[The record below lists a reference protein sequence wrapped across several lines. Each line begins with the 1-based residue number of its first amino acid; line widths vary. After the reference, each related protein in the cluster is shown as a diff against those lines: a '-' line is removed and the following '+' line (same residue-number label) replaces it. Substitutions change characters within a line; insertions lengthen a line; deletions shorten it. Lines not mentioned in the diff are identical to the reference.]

1 MSDKIDKPF
10 NADDLSDTSDIVTDG
25 NPPGISKSTPT
36 IGDDW
41 EEVSGSETHLSDA
54 EILASMDVDDVGD
67 KSRNSERESDHSQE
81 APQDE
86 VSSEENVKKSK
97 KFGFLTVLGFLFR
110 TIWRLIRIIILIA
123 IILGSL
129 FFAAYVLQQDDL
141 VRNQFEGKR
150 WALPA
155 RVFARPLELYEGQSL
170 SPESLQ
176 KELQLLGYSYV
187 THLVGTGQFSIQ
199 KNSFSV
205 QTRGFKFAEDQ
216 EISRRIQI
224 DIKKNKIVKLSNTE
238 SNESLTLMRLEPVL
252 IGNFYPQHNEDR
264 VLVRLDDITPLLA
277 KGLVA
282 VEDKNYYDH
291 FGVNPKSIVRAVLAN
306 AEAGKRV
313 QGASTL
319 TQQLVKNF
327 FLSSEKSYKRKAQE
341 AIMAMLL
348 EVHYDKDEILE
359 AYLNEIYLGQNGK
372 RAVHGFGLASQFYF
386 NKPIKELNTEQVAL
400 LIGLAKGP
408 SYYNPRTRPKRAI
421 ERRNIVLDVLSRE
434 GVISSDSVAQLK
446 AKPLGVSKSAP
457 PSVSPFPSFLE
468 LVKKQLQR
476 DYQEKDLNS
485 SGLLIFTSMDPIVQI
500 KAETTLKARIEKL
513 EGSSTKDRDKLNGA
527 MLVSSVQGG
536 EVLAVVGGRDARFAG
551 YNRALSASRQ
561 IGSLIKPAVYLAAL
575 ESGEYTLATP
585 IDAGP
590 VTVRLS
596 KDKIWQPKNYR
607 AEDLGMVPFED
618 GLVNSLNTPTVRIG
632 ITLGLDQVIKT
643 IQNLGLNRNITPNPS
658 LLLGALQLTPI
669 EVQQMYQTF
678 AAGGTY
684 TPLKAIR
691 SVMNSYGETLKS
703 YPLVVKQ
710 VAREESM
717 YLVNY
722 AMNKVTKEGTA
733 RYLSNS
739 LPAWKN
745 SAGKTGT
752 TNKNVDSWFAGFT
765 GEHVVSVWV
774 GRDDN
779 KPSGFTGASG
789 ALRVWSD
796 FVESIDTKP
805 FKPIKPKTIKFMTV
819 EKTTGLLF
827 NSECGNKSVVPF
839 IVGTEPNEISEC
851 VREIYYEPIVNDST
865 PSWGDQTSVAPVT
878 SRGTSITPTDRMNSS
893 GNGVNKRQNS
903 INWTKQQQRQND
915 APIWEGN
922 LQ

>member
-1 MSDKIDKPF
+1 MSDNNDKPL
-10 NADDLSDTSDIVTDG
+10 NADELSEVSDIVTDG
-25 NPPGISKSTPT
+25 ADESVSSDLFSDEETKADDST
-36 IGDDW
+36 
-41 EEVSGSETHLSDA
+41 LSDA
-54 EILASMDVDDVGD
+54 EILADMDVDDSSSHNNDSV
-67 KSRNSERESDHSQE
+67 NENNRESSPIDSN
-81 APQDE
+81 
-86 VSSEENVKKSK
+86 SKSK
-97 KFGFLTVLGFLFR
+97 KFGIFAVIGFLFR
-110 TIWRLIRIIILIA
+110 SVWRITRIAMLIG

-141 VRNQFEGKR
+141 VRTQFEGTR

-170 SPESLQ
+170 RPENLQ

-187 THLVGTGQFSIQ
+187 THLVGTGQFTKK
-199 KNSFSV
+199 KNTFFV

-238 SNESLTLMRLEPVL
+238 SKEPLTLMRLEPVL

-282 VEDKNYYDH
+282 VEDRKYYDH
-291 FGVNPKSIVRAVLAN
+291 FGVNPKSIIRAVLAN

-327 FLSSEKSYKRKAQE
+327 FLTSEKSYKRKAQE

-386 NKPIKELNTEQVAL
+386 NKPINELNTEQVAL

-408 SYYNPRTRPKRAI
+408 SYYNPRSHPKAAL
-421 ERRNIVLDVLSRE
+421 ERRNLVLDVMARE
-434 GVISSDSVAQLK
+434 GVLEPTSIAQLK
-446 AKPLGVSKSAP
+446 AKPLGVSATAP

-468 LVKKQLQR
+468 LVRKQLQR

-485 SGLLIFTSMDPIVQI
+485 TGLLIFTSMDPVIQI
-500 KAETTLKARIEKL
+500 KAETVLKSRVEKL
-513 EGSSTKDRDKLNGA
+513 EKTRRMDKDQLNGA

-551 YNRALSASRQ
+551 YNRALNASRQ

-575 ESGEYTLATP
+575 ESGEYTLASP
-585 IDAGP
+585 IDGGP

-596 KDKIWQPKNYR
+596 KTKTWKPKNYSGK
-607 AEDLGMVPFED
+607 DLGMVPFEQ

-632 ITLGLDQVIKT
+632 ITIGLDQVIKT
-643 IQNLGLNRNITPNPS
+643 IQNLGLERNIVPNPS

-733 RYLSNS
+733 RYLSS
-739 LPAWKN
+739 TLPAWKN

-796 FVESIDTKP
+796 FVRSIDTKP
-805 FKPIKPKTIKFMTV
+805 FKPKKPKTIKFMTV
-819 EKTTGLLF
+819 EKSTGLLF
-827 NSECGNKSVVPF
+827 NPECGDKSIVPF
-839 IVGTEPNEISEC
+839 IVGSEPNEISEC
-851 VREIYYEPIVNDST
+851 IPEIYYENLSNEGS
-865 PSWGDQTSVAPVT
+865 PSWSDESFNNSTNVPTNVTSGDQIDRINNSGSSVKSNT
-878 SRGTSITPTDRMNSS
+878 
-893 GNGVNKRQNS
+893 NS
-903 INWTKQQQRQND
+903 INWSNKQKAPQNNT
-915 APIWEGN
+915 PIWEGT

>member
-1 MSDKIDKPF
+1 MSDNNDKPL
-10 NADDLSDTSDIVTDG
+10 NADELSEVSDIVTDG
-25 NPPGISKSTPT
+25 ADESVSSDLFSDEETKADDST
-36 IGDDW
+36 
-41 EEVSGSETHLSDA
+41 LSDA
-54 EILASMDVDDVGD
+54 EILADMDVDDSSSHNNDSV
-67 KSRNSERESDHSQE
+67 NENNRESSPIDSN
-81 APQDE
+81 
-86 VSSEENVKKSK
+86 SKSK
-97 KFGFLTVLGFLFR
+97 KFGFFAVIGFLFR
-110 TIWRLIRIIILIA
+110 SVWRITRIAMLIG

-141 VRNQFEGKR
+141 VRTQFEGTR

-170 SPESLQ
+170 RPENLQ

-187 THLVGTGQFSIQ
+187 THLVGTGQFTKK
-199 KNSFSV
+199 KNTFFV

-238 SNESLTLMRLEPVL
+238 SKEPLTLMRLEPVL

-282 VEDKNYYDH
+282 VEDRKYYDH
-291 FGVNPKSIVRAVLAN
+291 FGVNPKSIIRAVLAN

-327 FLSSEKSYKRKAQE
+327 FLTSEKSYKRKAQE

-386 NKPIKELNTEQVAL
+386 NKPINELNTEQVAL

-408 SYYNPRTRPKRAI
+408 SYYNPRSHPKAAL
-421 ERRNIVLDVLSRE
+421 ERRNLVLDVMARE
-434 GVISSDSVAQLK
+434 GVLEPTSIAQLK
-446 AKPLGVSKSAP
+446 AKPLGVSATAP

-468 LVKKQLQR
+468 LVRKQLQR

-485 SGLLIFTSMDPIVQI
+485 TGLLIFTSMDPVIQI
-500 KAETTLKARIEKL
+500 KAETVLKSRVEKL
-513 EGSSTKDRDKLNGA
+513 EKTRRMDKDQLNGA

-551 YNRALSASRQ
+551 YNRALNASRQ

-575 ESGEYTLATP
+575 ESGEYTLASP
-585 IDAGP
+585 IDGGP

-596 KDKIWQPKNYR
+596 KTKTWKPKNYSGK
-607 AEDLGMVPFED
+607 DLGMVPFEQ

-632 ITLGLDQVIKT
+632 ITIGLDQVIKT
-643 IQNLGLNRNITPNPS
+643 IQNLGLERNIVPNPS

-733 RYLSNS
+733 RYLSS
-739 LPAWKN
+739 TLPAWKN

-796 FVESIDTKP
+796 FVRSIDTKP
-805 FKPIKPKTIKFMTV
+805 FKPKKPKTIKFMTV
-819 EKTTGLLF
+819 EKSTGLLF
-827 NSECGNKSVVPF
+827 NPECGDKSIVPF
-839 IVGTEPNEISEC
+839 IVGSEPNEISEC
-851 VREIYYEPIVNDST
+851 IPEIYYENLSNEGS
-865 PSWGDQTSVAPVT
+865 PSWSDESFNNSTNVPTNVTSGDQIDRINNSGSSVKSNT
-878 SRGTSITPTDRMNSS
+878 
-893 GNGVNKRQNS
+893 NS
-903 INWTKQQQRQND
+903 INWSNKQKAPQNNT
-915 APIWEGN
+915 PIWEGT

>member
-1 MSDKIDKPF
+1 MSDNNDKPL
-10 NADDLSDTSDIVTDG
+10 NADELSEMSDIVTDG
-25 NPPGISKSTPT
+25 ADENVSSDLFSDEETKVGDST
-36 IGDDW
+36 
-41 EEVSGSETHLSDA
+41 LSDA
-54 EILASMDVDDVGD
+54 EILADMDVDDSSSD
-67 KSRNSERESDHSQE
+67 KNDSVNENNRESSPIDSN
-81 APQDE
+81 
-86 VSSEENVKKSK
+86 SKSK
-97 KFGFLTVLGFLFR
+97 KFGIFAVIGFLFR
-110 TIWRLIRIIILIA
+110 SVWRITRIAMLIG

-141 VRNQFEGKR
+141 VRTQFEGTR

-170 SPESLQ
+170 RPENLQ

-187 THLVGTGQFSIQ
+187 THLVGTGQFTKK
-199 KNSFSV
+199 KNTFFV

-238 SNESLTLMRLEPVL
+238 SKEPLTLMRLEPVL

-282 VEDKNYYDH
+282 VEDRKYYEH
-291 FGVNPKSIVRAVLAN
+291 FGVNPKSIIRAVLAN

-327 FLSSEKSYKRKAQE
+327 FLTSEKSYKRKAQE

-386 NKPIKELNTEQVAL
+386 NKPINELNTEQVAL

-408 SYYNPRTRPKRAI
+408 SYYNPRSHPKAAL
-421 ERRNIVLDVLSRE
+421 ERRNLVLDVMARE
-434 GVISSDSVAQLK
+434 GVLEPASIAQLK
-446 AKPLGVSKSAP
+446 AKPLGVSATAP

-468 LVKKQLQR
+468 LVRKQLQR

-485 SGLLIFTSMDPIVQI
+485 TGLLIFTSMDPVIQI
-500 KAETTLKARIEKL
+500 KAETVLKSRVEKL
-513 EGSSTKDRDKLNGA
+513 EKTRRMDKDQLNGA

-551 YNRALSASRQ
+551 YNRALNASRQ

-575 ESGEYTLATP
+575 ESGEYTLASP
-585 IDAGP
+585 IDGGP

-596 KDKIWQPKNYR
+596 KTKTWKPKNYSGK
-607 AEDLGMVPFED
+607 DLGMVPFEQ

-632 ITLGLDQVIKT
+632 ITIGLDQVIKT
-643 IQNLGLNRNITPNPS
+643 IQNLGLDRNIVPNPS

-733 RYLSNS
+733 RYLSS
-739 LPAWKN
+739 TLPAWKN

-796 FVESIDTKP
+796 FVRSIDTKP
-805 FKPIKPKTIKFMTV
+805 FKPKKPKTIKFMTV
-819 EKTTGLLF
+819 EKSTGLLF
-827 NSECGNKSVVPF
+827 NPECGDKSIVPF
-839 IVGTEPNEISEC
+839 IVGSEPNEISEC
-851 VREIYYEPIVNDST
+851 IPEIYYENLSNEGS
-865 PSWGDQTSVAPVT
+865 PSWSDESFNNSTNVPANVTSGDQIDRINNSGSSVKSNT
-878 SRGTSITPTDRMNSS
+878 
-893 GNGVNKRQNS
+893 NS
-903 INWTKQQQRQND
+903 INWSNKQKAPQNNT
-915 APIWEGN
+915 PIWEGT

>member
-1 MSDKIDKPF
+1 LSDNKDKPL
-10 NADDLSDTSDIVTDG
+10 NADELSEVSDIVTDG
-25 NPPGISKSTPT
+25 ANESDSGQLFSDEETKLDDSTL
-36 IGDDW
+36 
-41 EEVSGSETHLSDA
+41 SEA
-54 EILASMDVDDVGD
+54 EILADMDVDDVNESVDGNAD
-67 KSRNSERESDHSQE
+67 NIADNNKQETSPVHSNS
-81 APQDE
+81 
-86 VSSEENVKKSK
+86 KSK
-97 KFGFLTVLGFLFR
+97 KGRIFFVIGFLFR
-110 TIWRLIRIIILIA
+110 SVWRITRIAILIC

-141 VRNQFEGKR
+141 VRTQFEGKR

-155 RVFARPLELYEGQSL
+155 RVFARPLELYEGQNL
-170 SPESLQ
+170 RPENLQ

-187 THLVGTGQFSIQ
+187 THLIGTGQFAKK
-199 KNSFSV
+199 KNTFFV

-224 DIKKNKIVKLSNTE
+224 DINKNKIVKLTNTE
-238 SNESLTLMRLEPVL
+238 SNEPLTLMRLEPVL

-282 VEDKNYYDH
+282 VEDKKYYEH
-291 FGVNPKSIVRAVLAN
+291 FGVNPKSIIRAVLAN

-327 FLSSEKSYKRKAQE
+327 FLTSEKSYKRKAQE

-348 EVHYDKDEILE
+348 EVHYDKNEILE

-386 NKPIKELNTEQVAL
+386 NKPINELNTEQVAL

-408 SYYNPRTRPKRAI
+408 SFYNPRSRPKAALA
-421 ERRNIVLDVLSRE
+421 RRNLVLDVMARE
-434 GVISSDSVAQLK
+434 GVLEPDSIAQLK
-446 AKPLGVSKSAP
+446 AKPLGVTTLAP

-468 LVKKQLQR
+468 LVRKQLQR

-485 SGLLIFTSMDPIVQI
+485 TGLLIFTSMDPVVQI
-500 KAETTLKARIEKL
+500 NAETVLKTRIEKL
-513 EGSSTKDRDKLNGA
+513 EKTRRMDKDQLNGA

-551 YNRALSASRQ
+551 YNRALNASRQ

-575 ESGEYTLATP
+575 ESGEYTLASP
-585 IDAGP
+585 IDGGP

-596 KDKIWQPKNYR
+596 KTKTWKPKNYSGK
-607 AEDLGMVPFED
+607 DLGMVPFEE
-618 GLVNSLNTPTVRIG
+618 GLINSLNTPTVRIG
-632 ITLGLDQVIKT
+632 ITIGLDQVIKT
-643 IQNLGLNRNITPNPS
+643 IQNLGLERNIVANPS

-733 RYLSNS
+733 RYLSS
-739 LPAWKN
+739 TLPAWKN

-796 FVESIDTKP
+796 FIKSIDTKP
-805 FKPIKPKTIKFMTV
+805 FKPKKPKSIKFMTV
-819 EKTTGLLF
+819 EKSTGLLF
-827 NSECGNKSVVPF
+827 NPECGEQSIVPF
-839 IVGTEPNEISEC
+839 IAGSEPDEISEC
-851 VREIYYEPIVNDST
+851 APEIYYSDEGSPAWS
-865 PSWGDQTSVAPVT
+865 DQSFNGSSNVT
-878 SRGTSITPTDRMNSS
+878 GNNATINGSSDNQTDRMNNS
-893 GNGVNKRQNS
+893 GNDVTPNDNS
-903 INWTKQQQRQND
+903 INWSNKQKTPQS
-915 APIWEGN
+915 AKPIWEGIS
-922 LQ
+922 Q

>member
-1 MSDKIDKPF
+1 LSDNKDKPL
-10 NADDLSDTSDIVTDG
+10 NADELSEVSDIVTD
-25 NPPGISKSTPT
+25 NTEIDSKQVSHATESTN
-36 IGDDW
+36 DD
-41 EEVSGSETHLSDA
+41 SRMSDS
-54 EILASMDVDDVGD
+54 EILANMDVD
-67 KSRNSERESDHSQE
+67 NNY
-81 APQDE
+81 DE
-86 VSSEENVKKSK
+86 KQVVSPVETSK
-97 KFGFLTVLGFLFR
+97 KAKNGGIFAIFGFLFR
-110 TIWRLIRIIILIA
+110 SLWNITRIAILVG

-141 VRNQFEGKR
+141 VRTQFEGKR

-170 SPESLQ
+170 KPENLQ

-187 THLVGTGQFSIQ
+187 THLVGTGQFTKK
-199 KNSFSV
+199 KNTFFI

-216 EISRRIQI
+216 EISRRIKI
-224 DIKKNKIVKLSNTE
+224 AIKKNKIVKLTNTE
-238 SNESLTLMRLEPVL
+238 SNEPLTLMRLEPVL

-282 VEDKNYYDH
+282 VEDKKYYEH
-291 FGVNPKSIVRAVLAN
+291 VGVNPKSIIRAVLAN

-327 FLSSEKSYKRKAQE
+327 FLTSEKSYKRKAQE

-348 EVHYDKDEILE
+348 EVHYDKNEILE

-386 NKPIKELNTEQVAL
+386 NKPINELKTEQVAL

-408 SYYNPRTRPKRAI
+408 SYYNPRVRPKAAL
-421 ERRNIVLDVLSRE
+421 ERRNLVLDVMARE
-434 GVISSDSVAQLK
+434 GVLETNLVARLK
-446 AKPLGVSKSAP
+446 IRPLGVSKSAP

-468 LVKKQLQR
+468 LVRKQLQR

-485 SGLLIFTSMDPIVQI
+485 NGLLIFTSMDPVVQI
-500 KAETTLKARIEKL
+500 NAETVLKKRVDKL
-513 EGSSTKDRDKLNGA
+513 ENSRRMDKDQLNGA
-527 MLVSSVQGG
+527 MVVSSVQGG
-536 EVLAVVGGRDARFAG
+536 EVLAVVGGRDARLAG

-575 ESGEYTLATP
+575 ESGDYNLATP
-585 IDAGP
+585 VDSGP

-596 KDKIWQPKNYR
+596 KTKTWKPKNY
-607 AEDLGMVPFED
+607 EGKDLGMVPFSE
-618 GLVNSLNTPTVRIG
+618 GLVQSLNTPTVRIG

-643 IQNLGLNRNITPNPS
+643 IQNLGIEKNIDPNPS
-658 LLLGALQLTPI
+658 LLLGALQLTPL

-703 YPLVVKQ
+703 YPLLVKQ
-710 VAREESM
+710 VASEESM
-717 YLVNY
+717 YLANY

-765 GEHVVSVWV
+765 GEHVISVWV

-779 KPSGFTGASG
+779 KPSDFTGASG

-796 FVESIDTKP
+796 FVKSIDTKP
-805 FKPIKPKTIKFMTV
+805 FKPRKPKNIKFMTV
-819 EKTTGLLF
+819 ETSTGLLF
-827 NSECGNKSVVPF
+827 NPDCGKKSIVPF
-839 IVGTEPNEISEC
+839 VKGSEPGEISEC
-851 VREIYYEPIVNDST
+851 APEIYYDPNIVN
-865 PSWGDQTSVAPVT
+865 G
-878 SRGTSITPTDRMNSS
+878 TPTWSDQSGDNSS
-893 GNGVNKRQNS
+893 TKINNINSTRPNNNS
-903 INWTKQQQRQND
+903 INWSNKQQAPKND
-915 APIWEGN
+915 TPIWDKP
-922 LQ
+922 L

>member
-1 MSDKIDKPF
+1 MTDGE
-10 NADDLSDTSDIVTDG
+10 SDIEHE
-25 NPPGISKSTPT
+25 SQLEK
-36 IGDDW
+36 
-41 EEVSGSETHLSDA
+41 EKEAERDA
-54 EILASMDVDDVGD
+54 AIIADMHVDDSQSAVE
-67 KSRNSERESDHSQE
+67 STTER
-81 APQDE
+81 
-86 VSSEENVKKSK
+86 KKG
-97 KFGFLTVLGFLFR
+97 GFFSVIGFLFKGV
-110 TIWRLIRIIILIA
+110 WRITRIAMLIG

-141 VRNQFEGKR
+141 VRSQFEGKR

-170 SPESLQ
+170 RPENLQ

-187 THLVGTGQFSIQ
+187 THLVGTGQFTKK
-199 KNSFSV
+199 KNTFFV

-238 SNESLTLMRLEPVL
+238 SKEPLTLMRLEPVL

-264 VLVRLDDITPLLA
+264 VLVRLDDVTPLLA

-282 VEDKNYYDH
+282 VEDKKYYDH
-291 FGVNPKSIVRAVLAN
+291 FGVNPKSIIRAVLAN

-327 FLSSEKSYKRKAQE
+327 FLTSEKSYKRKAQE

-348 EVHYDKDEILE
+348 EVHYDKKEILE

-386 NKPIKELNTEQVAL
+386 NKPINELNTEQVAL

-408 SYYNPRTRPKRAI
+408 SYYNPRIRPKEAL
-421 ERRNIVLDVLSRE
+421 ERRNLVLDVMARE
-434 GVISSDSVAQLK
+434 GVLEGASVETLK
-446 AKPLGVSKSAP
+446 AKPLGVSTVAP

-468 LVKKQLQR
+468 LVRKQLQR
-476 DYQEKDLNS
+476 DYKEKDLNS
-485 SGLLIFTSMDPIVQI
+485 SGLLIFTSMDPVLQI
-500 KAETTLKARIEKL
+500 KAETVLKERVDKL
-513 EGSSTKDRDKLNGA
+513 EKSRRMDKDQLNGA

-561 IGSLIKPAVYLAAL
+561 IGSLIKPAVYLSAL
-575 ESGEYTLATP
+575 ESGEYTLASP

-596 KDKIWQPKNYR
+596 KTKTWKPKNYSGK
-607 AEDLGMVPFED
+607 DLGIVPFEQ
-618 GLVNSLNTPTVRIG
+618 GLVRSLNTPTVRIG

-643 IQNLGLNRNITPNPS
+643 VNNLGLERNIVANPS
-658 LLLGALQLTPI
+658 LLLGALQMTPI

-733 RYLSNS
+733 RYLRST

-796 FVESIDTKP
+796 FVKSIDTKP
-805 FKPIKPKTIKFMTV
+805 FKPKKPKTIKFMTV
-819 EKTTGLLF
+819 EKSSGLLF
-827 NSECGNKSVVPF
+827 NPECGEKRIVPF
-839 IVGTEPNEISEC
+839 LVGSEPNQISEC
-851 VREIYYEPIVNDST
+851 APVVYYDVNANSGDNNVPTWNGQSNNQISNTTNWPSNTVT
-865 PSWGDQTSVAPVT
+865 PSRTTNQTDQMNTSGSTV
-878 SRGTSITPTDRMNSS
+878 RKKQG
-893 GNGVNKRQNS
+893 S
-903 INWTKQQQRQND
+903 INWSNSQQAPKDNS
-915 APIWEGN
+915 PIWEGT

>member
-1 MSDKIDKPF
+1 MSDNKDKPL
-10 NADDLSDTSDIVTDG
+10 NADELSEISDIITDGEPLPVPEDVEDFTEDTATSDDSRLSD
-25 NPPGISKSTPT
+25 
-36 IGDDW
+36 
-41 EEVSGSETHLSDA
+41 DA
-54 EILASMDVDDVGD
+54 ILATMDVDDVELT
-67 KSRNSERESDHSQE
+67 SAEH
-81 APQDE
+81 E
-86 VSSEENVKKSK
+86 VKNNSK
-97 KFGFLTVLGFLFR
+97 KFGVFGVLGFLFSGL
-110 TIWRLIRIIILIA
+110 WRLTRIAMLVC

-141 VRNQFEGKR
+141 VRSQFEGKR

-170 SPESLQ
+170 SAESLQ

-187 THLVGTGQFSIQ
+187 THLVGTGQFTKK
-199 KNSFSV
+199 KNSFSI

-224 DIKKNKIVKLSNTE
+224 DIKKNKIAKLTNTE
-238 SNESLTLMRLEPVL
+238 SNEPLTLMRLEPVL

-264 VLVRLDDITPLLA
+264 VLVRLDDINPLLA

-282 VEDKNYYDH
+282 VEDKKYYDH
-291 FGVNPKSIVRAVLAN
+291 FGVNPKSIIRAVLAN
-306 AEAGKRV
+306 AEAGKKV

-348 EVHYDKDEILE
+348 EVHYDKEEILE

-386 NKPIKELNTEQVAL
+386 NKPINELNTEQVAL

-408 SYYNPRTRPKRAI
+408 SYYNPRVRPKAAM
-421 ERRNIVLDVLSRE
+421 ERRNLVLDVMARE
-434 GVISSDSVAQLK
+434 GVLGSESVVDLK
-446 AKPLGVSKSAP
+446 AKPLGVSTFAP

-468 LVKKQLQR
+468 LVRKQLQR
-476 DYQEKDLNS
+476 DYKEKDLNS
-485 SGLLIFTSMDPIVQI
+485 SGLLIFTSMDPVLQI
-500 KAETTLKARIEKL
+500 NAETTLKERVDKL
-513 EGSSTKDRDKLNGA
+513 EKTSRMDKDQLNGA
-527 MLVSSVQGG
+527 MVVSSVQGG

-575 ESGEYTLATP
+575 ESGDYTLASP

-596 KDKIWQPKNYR
+596 KTKTWKPKNYSGK
-607 AEDLGMVPFED
+607 DLGMVSFEE

-643 IQNLGLNRNITPNPS
+643 IQNLGLERNIDPNPS

-678 AAGGTY
+678 AAGGTH

-691 SVMNSYGETLKS
+691 SVMNSYGETLNS
-703 YPLVVKQ
+703 YPLLVKQ

-733 RYLSNS
+733 SFLKAS

-796 FVESIDTKP
+796 FVKTIDTKP
-805 FKPIKPKTIKFMTV
+805 YKPKKPKAIKFMTV
-819 EKTTGLLF
+819 EKSSGLLF
-827 NSECGNKSVVPF
+827 NPDCGKKSIVPF
-839 IVGTEPNEISEC
+839 IVGSEPNEISEC
-851 VREIYYEPIVNDST
+851 APEIYYAPIDNNGS
-865 PSWGDQTSVAPVT
+865 PSWSDQSFTSNDTELRRPKNIAIP
-878 SRGTSITPTDRMNSS
+878 SDPTDRMNVTGS
-893 GNGVNKRQNS
+893 GVKQNQNS
-903 INWTKQQQRQND
+903 INWSNNQQQNT
-915 APIWEGN
+915 APIWEDISR
-922 LQ
+922 

>member
-1 MSDKIDKPF
+1 MGLSLSDKKDKPL
-10 NADDLSDTSDIVTDG
+10 NAEELSEVSDIFTDGDSNSSSQNSNESAEHNDEVDNSQSPVNSSQLSD
-25 NPPGISKSTPT
+25 
-36 IGDDW
+36 
-41 EEVSGSETHLSDA
+41 E
-54 EILASMDVDDVGD
+54 EILAEMDVD
-67 KSRNSERESDHSQE
+67 
-81 APQDE
+81 
-86 VSSEENVKKSK
+86 NVEQAETAEGHHNKTK
-97 KFGFLTVLGFLFR
+97 KFGFFALIGFLFKSL
-110 TIWRLIRIIILIA
+110 WRVTQIA
-123 IILGSL
+123 MLVGIILGSL
-129 FFAAYVLQQDDL
+129 FFAAYVLQKDDL
-141 VRNQFEGKR
+141 VRSQFEGKR

-170 SPESLQ
+170 HPENLQ

-187 THLVGTGQFSIQ
+187 THLVGTGQFTKN
-199 KNSFSV
+199 KNSFSI

-224 DIKKNKIVKLSNTE
+224 DIKKNKIVKLTNTE
-238 SNESLTLMRLEPVL
+238 SKEPLTLMRLEPVL

-282 VEDKNYYDH
+282 VEDKKYYEH
-291 FGVNPKSIVRAVLAN
+291 FGVNPKSIIRAVLAN
-306 AEAGKRV
+306 AEAGKKV

-327 FLSSEKSYKRKAQE
+327 FLTSEKSYKRKAEE

-348 EVHYDKDEILE
+348 EVHYDKNEILE

-386 NKPIKELNTEQVAL
+386 NKPINELNTEQVAL

-408 SYYNPRTRPKRAI
+408 SYYNPRVRPKAAM
-421 ERRNIVLDVLSRE
+421 ERRNLVLDVMARE
-434 GVISSDSVAQLK
+434 GVLSEESLATLK
-446 AKPLGVSKSAP
+446 AKPLGVSTFAP

-468 LVKKQLQR
+468 LVRKQLQR

-485 SGLLIFTSMDPIVQI
+485 SGLLVFTSMDPILQI
-500 KAETTLKARIEKL
+500 NAETTLKKRVEKL
-513 EGSSTKDRDKLNGA
+513 ESSRRMDKDQLNGA

-575 ESGEYTLATP
+575 ESGDFTLASLV
-585 IDAGP
+585 DAGP

-596 KDKIWQPKNYR
+596 KTKTWKPKNYSGK
-607 AEDLGMVPFED
+607 DLGMVPFEE

-632 ITLGLDQVIKT
+632 INLGLDQVIKT
-643 IQNLGLNRNITPNPS
+643 IQNLGLEKNIVPNPS

-703 YPLVVKQ
+703 YPLLVKQ

-733 RYLSNS
+733 RYLRSS

-796 FVESIDTKP
+796 FVKTIDTKP
-805 FKPIKPKTIKFMTV
+805 FKPKKPKSIKFMTV
-819 EKTTGLLF
+819 EKSSGLLF
-827 NSECGNKSVVPF
+827 NPDCGNKTIVPF
-839 IVGTEPNEISEC
+839 VVGSEPKEISEC
-851 VREIYYEPIVNDST
+851 TPQIYYDPNDT
-865 PSWGDQTSVAPVT
+865 PSWGQETVTGNNNINRPANNPAP
-878 SRGTSITPTDRMNSS
+878 SDPTDRMNTT
-893 GNGVNKRQNS
+893 GNGVKRNS
-903 INWTKQQQRQND
+903 INWSNQQQQNST
-915 APIWEGN
+915 PIWEGIS
-922 LQ
+922 Q

>member
-1 MSDKIDKPF
+1 LSDNKDKPL
-10 NADDLSDTSDIVTDG
+10 NADQLSEMSDIVTDG
-25 NPPGISKSTPT
+25 ANNSVS
-36 IGDDW
+36 DDVFSDDQT
-41 EEVSGSETHLSDA
+41 EIDENDLNNENILSDE
-54 EILASMDVDDVGD
+54 EILADMDVDSTEESANSD
-67 KSRNSERESDHSQE
+67 KQRA
-81 APQDE
+81 APLDD
-86 VSSEENVKKSK
+86 NNSK
-97 KFGFLTVLGFLFR
+97 KGGIFGIVGFLFR
-110 TIWRLIRIIILIA
+110 SIWWVIRIAILIA

-141 VRNQFEGKR
+141 VRTQFEGKR

-170 SPESLQ
+170 RPENLQ

-187 THLVGTGQFSIQ
+187 THLVGTGQFAKK
-199 KNSFSV
+199 KNTFLV

-216 EISRRIQI
+216 EISRRIEIQL
-224 DIKKNKIVKLSNTE
+224 KKNKIVKLTNTE
-238 SNESLTLMRLEPVL
+238 SNEPLTLMRLEPVL

-264 VLVRLDDITPLLA
+264 VLVRLGDITPLLA

-282 VEDKNYYDH
+282 VEDKKYYDH
-291 FGVNPKSIVRAVLAN
+291 FGVNPKSIIRAVLAN

-327 FLSSEKSYKRKAQE
+327 FLTSEKSYKRKAQE

-386 NKPIKELNTEQVAL
+386 NKPINELNTEQVAL

-408 SYYNPRTRPKRAI
+408 SYYNPRVRPKAAL
-421 ERRNIVLDVLSRE
+421 ERRNLVLDVMARE
-434 GVISSDSVAQLK
+434 GVLEANAIEQLK
-446 AKPLGVSKSAP
+446 AKPLGVTTFAP

-468 LVKKQLQR
+468 LVRKQLQR

-485 SGLLIFTSMDPIVQI
+485 TGLLIFTSMDPVVQI
-500 KAETTLKARIEKL
+500 SAETVLRDRVEKL
-513 EGSSTKDRDKLNGA
+513 EKTRRMDKDQLNGA

-551 YNRALSASRQ
+551 YNRALNASRQ

-575 ESGEYTLATP
+575 ESGDYTLATP
-585 IDAGP
+585 IDSGP

-596 KDKIWQPKNYR
+596 KTKTWKPKNYSGK
-607 AEDLGMVPFED
+607 DLGMVPFEQ

-643 IQNLGLNRNITPNPS
+643 VQNLGLNRNIVANPS

-691 SVMNSYGETLKS
+691 SVMDSYGETLKS

-722 AMNKVTKEGTA
+722 ALNKVTKEGTA

-739 LPAWKN
+739 LPVWKN

-796 FVESIDTKP
+796 FVKSIDTKP
-805 FKPIKPKTIKFMTV
+805 FKPQKPKTIKFMTV
-819 EKTTGLLF
+819 EKSTGLLF
-827 NSECGNKSVVPF
+827 NPECGEKSIVPF
-839 IVGTEPNEISEC
+839 IVGSEPKEISEC
-851 VREIYYEPIVNDST
+851 APEIYYENLST
-865 PSWGDQTSVAPVT
+865 DGSPAWSDQSFN
-878 SRGTSITPTDRMNSS
+878 NSTNSPANNS
-893 GNGVNKRQNS
+893 GISAEPNNNS
-903 INWTKQQQRQND
+903 INWSNKQKTPQNIPQKNPQNTK
-915 APIWEGN
+915 PIWEGIS
-922 LQ
+922 Q

>member
-1 MSDKIDKPF
+1 MSDSDNNNDKPLS
-10 NADDLSDTSDIVTDG
+10 ADELSKVSDIVT
-25 NPPGISKSTPT
+25 
-36 IGDDW
+36 
-41 EEVSGSETHLSDA
+41 SETDESVSNNLFSDEKSKVDENTLSDD
-54 EILASMDVDDVGD
+54 EILAEMDVDDSNSDDND
-67 KSRNSERESDHSQE
+67 KNRETTQ
-81 APQDE
+81 
-86 VSSEENVKKSK
+86 VEENNTPK
-97 KFGFLTVLGFLFR
+97 KFGVFAITAFLFR
-110 TIWRLIRIIILIA
+110 SIWRITRIAILIC

-141 VRNQFEGKR
+141 VRTQFEGKR

-170 SPESLQ
+170 RPENLQ

-187 THLVGTGQFSIQ
+187 THLIGTGQFA
-199 KNSFSV
+199 KKGNTFFV

-224 DIKKNKIVKLSNTE
+224 DLKKNKIVKLTNTE
-238 SNESLTLMRLEPVL
+238 SNEPLTLMRLEPVL

-264 VLVRLDDITPLLA
+264 VLIRLEDINPLLA

-282 VEDKNYYDH
+282 VEDKKYYEH

-306 AEAGKRV
+306 AEAGKKV

-348 EVHYDKDEILE
+348 EVHYDKNEILE

-386 NKPIKELNTEQVAL
+386 NKPINELKTEQVAL

-408 SYYNPRTRPKRAI
+408 SYYNPRVRPEAAM
-421 ERRNIVLDVLSRE
+421 ERRNLVLDVMARE
-434 GVISSDSVAQLK
+434 GVLEGQSIAQLK
-446 AKPLGVSKSAP
+446 VKPLGVSASAP

-468 LVKKQLQR
+468 LVRKQLQR

-485 SGLLIFTSMDPIVQI
+485 TGLLIFTSMDPVVQI
-500 KAETTLKARIEKL
+500 KAETVLQNRIEKL
-513 EGSSTKDRDKLNGA
+513 EKTRRMAKDQLNGA

-551 YNRALSASRQ
+551 YNRALNASRQ

-596 KDKIWQPKNYR
+596 KTKTWKPKNYSGK
-607 AEDLGMVPFED
+607 DLGMVPFEQ

-643 IQNLGLNRNITPNPS
+643 IQNLGLERNIVPNPS
-658 LLLGALQLTPI
+658 ILLGALQLTPI

-733 RYLSNS
+733 RYLKNS

-765 GEHVVSVWV
+765 GEHVVSVWI

-796 FVESIDTKP
+796 FVKSIDTRP
-805 FKPIKPKTIKFMTV
+805 FKPKKPKTIKFMTV
-819 EKTTGLLF
+819 EKSSGLLF
-827 NSECGNKSVVPF
+827 NPECGNKSIVPF
-839 IVGTEPNEISEC
+839 IVGSEPNEISEC
-851 VREIYYEPIVNDST
+851 VPEIFYENISNDNSPTWSDQSINNSVNL
-865 PSWGDQTSVAPVT
+865 SVSNPNRVNQ
-878 SRGTSITPTDRMNSS
+878 TDRINTS
-893 GNGVNKRQNS
+893 GNGVKQNENS
-903 INWTKQQQRQND
+903 LNWSNPQQKQQND
-915 APIWEGN
+915 APIWEGT

>member
-1 MSDKIDKPF
+1 MGLSLSDNKDKPL
-10 NADDLSDTSDIVTDG
+10 NTDELSEVSDIITD
-25 NPPGISKSTPT
+25 
-36 IGDDW
+36 
-41 EEVSGSETHLSDA
+41 SESQNLSAEWGKLVDSAKVDETKLSDA
-54 EILASMDVDDVGD
+54 EILATMDVDDVGD
-67 KSRNSERESDHSQE
+67 D
-81 APQDE
+81 D
-86 VSSEENVKKSK
+86 NVRVDNQATSVPATEIKNNGS
-97 KFGFLTVLGFLFR
+97 KFGLFSVIGFLFKG
-110 TIWRLIRIIILIA
+110 IWRITRIAMLVG

-141 VRNQFEGKR
+141 VRSQFEGKR

-170 SPESLQ
+170 TAENLQ

-187 THLVGTGQFSIQ
+187 THLVGTGQFTKS
-199 KNSFSV
+199 KNSFSI

-224 DIKKNKIVKLSNTE
+224 DIKKNKIAKLTNTE
-238 SNESLTLMRLEPVL
+238 SNEPLTLMRLEPVL

-264 VLVRLDDITPLLA
+264 VLVRLDDINPMLA

-282 VEDKNYYDH
+282 VEDKKYYDH

-306 AEAGKRV
+306 AEAGKKV

-341 AIMAMLL
+341 AVMAMLL

-386 NKPIKELNTEQVAL
+386 NKPINELNTEQVAL

-408 SYYNPRTRPKRAI
+408 SYYNPRVRPKAAT
-421 ERRNIVLDVLSRE
+421 ERRNLVLDVMARE
-434 GVISSDSVAQLK
+434 GVLGDESVADLK
-446 AKPLGVSKSAP
+446 SKPLGVSTFAP

-468 LVKKQLQR
+468 LVRKQLQR

-485 SGLLIFTSMDPIVQI
+485 SGLLIFTSMDPILQI
-500 KAETTLKARIEKL
+500 SAETTLKKRVEKL
-513 EGSSTKDRDKLNGA
+513 EKTRRMDKDQLNGA
-527 MLVSSVQGG
+527 MVVSSVQGG

-575 ESGEYTLATP
+575 ESGDYTLASP

-596 KDKIWQPKNYR
+596 KTKTWKPKNYSGK
-607 AEDLGMVPFED
+607 DLGMVPFEE
-618 GLVNSLNTPTVRIG
+618 GLINSLNTPTVRIG

-643 IQNLGLNRNITPNPS
+643 VQNLGLDRNIVPNPS
-658 LLLGALQLTPI
+658 LLLGALQLTPL

-678 AAGGTY
+678 AGGGTY

-703 YPLVVKQ
+703 YPLLVKQ

-733 RYLSNS
+733 GYLRKA

-765 GEHVVSVWV
+765 GEHVVTVWV

-796 FVESIDTKP
+796 FIKTIDTKP
-805 FKPIKPKTIKFMTV
+805 YKPKKPKTIKFMTV
-819 EKTTGLLF
+819 EKSTGLLF
-827 NSECGNKSVVPF
+827 NPDCGKKSIVPF
-839 IVGTEPNEISEC
+839 IVGSEPNEISEC
-851 VREIYYEPIVNDST
+851 APEIYYAPIDNNSSPAWVDQSINNDNSELRRPRNVNQASD
-865 PSWGDQTSVAPVT
+865 
-878 SRGTSITPTDRMNSS
+878 PTDRMNTS
-893 GNGVNKRQNS
+893 GSGVQQNQNS
-903 INWTKQQQRQND
+903 INWSNQQQD
-915 APIWEGN
+915 TSPIWEDIS
-922 LQ
+922 Q

>member
-1 MSDKIDKPF
+1 MSDNNDKPL
-10 NADDLSDTSDIVTDG
+10 NADELSEMSDIVTDG
-25 NPPGISKSTPT
+25 ADENVSSDLFSEEETKVGDST
-36 IGDDW
+36 
-41 EEVSGSETHLSDA
+41 LSDA
-54 EILASMDVDDVGD
+54 EILADMDVDDSSSD
-67 KSRNSERESDHSQE
+67 KNDSVNENNRESSPIDSN
-81 APQDE
+81 
-86 VSSEENVKKSK
+86 SKSK
-97 KFGFLTVLGFLFR
+97 KFGIFAVIGFLFR
-110 TIWRLIRIIILIA
+110 SVWRITRIAMLIG

-141 VRNQFEGKR
+141 VRTQFEGTR

-170 SPESLQ
+170 RPENLQ

-187 THLVGTGQFSIQ
+187 THLVGTGQFTKK
-199 KNSFSV
+199 KNTFFV

-238 SNESLTLMRLEPVL
+238 SKEPLTLMRLEPVL

-277 KGLVA
+277 KGLIA
-282 VEDKNYYDH
+282 VEDRKYHEH
-291 FGVNPKSIVRAVLAN
+291 FGVNPKSIIRAVLAN

-327 FLSSEKSYKRKAQE
+327 FLTSEKSYKRKAQE

-386 NKPIKELNTEQVAL
+386 NKPINELNTEQVAL

-408 SYYNPRTRPKRAI
+408 SYYNPRSHPKAAL
-421 ERRNIVLDVLSRE
+421 ERRNLVLDVMARE
-434 GVISSDSVAQLK
+434 GVLEPASIAQLK
-446 AKPLGVSKSAP
+446 AKPLGVSATAP

-468 LVKKQLQR
+468 LVRKQLQR

-485 SGLLIFTSMDPIVQI
+485 TGLLIFTSMDPVIQI
-500 KAETTLKARIEKL
+500 KAETVLKSRVEKL
-513 EGSSTKDRDKLNGA
+513 EKTRRMDKDQLNGA

-551 YNRALSASRQ
+551 YNRALNASRQ

-575 ESGEYTLATP
+575 ESGEYTLASP
-585 IDAGP
+585 IDGGP

-596 KDKIWQPKNYR
+596 KTKTWKPKNYSGK
-607 AEDLGMVPFED
+607 DLGMVPFEQ

-632 ITLGLDQVIKT
+632 ITIGLDQVIKT
-643 IQNLGLNRNITPNPS
+643 IQNLGLDRNIVPNPS

-733 RYLSNS
+733 RYLSS
-739 LPAWKN
+739 TLPAWKN

-796 FVESIDTKP
+796 FVRSIDTKP
-805 FKPIKPKTIKFMTV
+805 FKPKKPKTIKFMTV
-819 EKTTGLLF
+819 EKSTGLLF
-827 NSECGNKSVVPF
+827 NPECGDKSIVPF
-839 IVGTEPNEISEC
+839 IVGSEPNEISEC
-851 VREIYYEPIVNDST
+851 IPEIYYENLSNEGS
-865 PSWGDQTSVAPVT
+865 PSWSDESFNNSTNVPANVTSGDQIDRINNSGSSVKSNT
-878 SRGTSITPTDRMNSS
+878 
-893 GNGVNKRQNS
+893 NS
-903 INWTKQQQRQND
+903 INWSNKQKAPQNNT
-915 APIWEGN
+915 PIWEGT